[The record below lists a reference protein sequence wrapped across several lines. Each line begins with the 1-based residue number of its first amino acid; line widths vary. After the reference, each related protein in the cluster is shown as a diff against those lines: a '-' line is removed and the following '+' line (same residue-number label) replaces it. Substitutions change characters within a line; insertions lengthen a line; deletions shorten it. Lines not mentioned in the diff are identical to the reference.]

1 MNSPA
6 PVGRIAEKV
15 HGFVAPT
22 LRARVSV
29 LAAATAGFAVAV
41 LSLAA
46 YLTMRME
53 LLHQLDSSLRSRAN
67 AAADLQLDPQ
77 SQFFDQSSLFLLTAE
92 NKVFFVLADGDVYFA
107 TTDRAF
113 AKPLQAGP
121 EMSVAQGHSQYS
133 LRTLRIDGVDYRV
146 AAVASGAGQAVVLAR
161 SMTETTTT
169 LDHLGVV
176 LLSVGVAG
184 ILLAAIAG
192 MVVARAGLRPVE
204 RLTKATEDIA
214 RTGQLEPID
223 IHSDDELGRLA
234 TSFNSMLVALDISRT
249 RQRQLVA
256 DAGHELR
263 TPLTSLRTNLDLLAQ
278 SDAAGERGLS
288 PHDRQA
294 LLVDVHAQVEE
305 LSGLV
310 SDLVELARDEAP
322 TATFEDVDLA
332 AVTDRAIE
340 RVRRRGP
347 DVRIDVRLDS
357 WVVHGEA
364 LTLERA
370 VTNLLDNAVK
380 WSPPDGQVRVRLV
393 GGRLTVED
401 EGPGIS
407 DADLPHVFDR
417 FYRSTNARAMPG
429 SGLGL
434 AIVRQAAERHAGS
447 VSAGRA
453 DSGGA
458 LIVLD
463 LPGRPAGAESSGPEE
478 SSWFYRSSG
487 VATDGADTDGAGTDG
502 VDTAKAQHDAGASAT

>member
-1 MNSPA
+1 MISPT
-6 PVGRIAEKV
+6 PVGRITDKL
-15 HGFVAPT
+15 HGFAGPT
-22 LRARVSV
+22 LRARVSL

-41 LSLAA
+41 VSLAA
-46 YLTMRME
+46 YLTMRVE
-53 LLHQLDSSLRSRAN
+53 LFHQLDVSLKSRAN
-67 AAADLQLDPQ
+67 AAADLRLDPQ
-77 SQFFDQSSLFLLTAE
+77 STFFDQSSLFLLTAE
-92 NKVFFVLADGDVYFA
+92 NKVFFVSSDGEVFGS
-107 TTDRAF
+107 TQDRSF
-113 AKPLQAGP
+113 AKPLATGSELAVARGDQA
-121 EMSVAQGHSQYS
+121 SSI
-133 LRTLRIDGVDYRV
+133 RTLRVSGSDYRV
-146 AAVASGAGQAVVLAR
+146 AAVHSGPGQAVVLAR

-169 LDHLGVV
+169 LEHLGVV

-184 ILLAAIAG
+184 IALAAIAG
-192 MVVARAGLRPVE
+192 LVVARAGLRPVE

-223 IHSDDELGRLA
+223 IQSDDELGRLA
-234 TSFNSMLVALDISRT
+234 TSFNSMLVALDVSRT

-278 SDAAGERGLS
+278 SDAAGDRGLS
-288 PHDRQA
+288 PAERHA
-294 LLVDVHAQVEE
+294 LLVDVRAQVEE

-322 TATFEDVDLA
+322 SATFEDVDLV
-332 AVTDRAIE
+332 AVTERAIE

-347 DVRIDVRLDS
+347 DVRIDVVLEP
-357 WVVHGEA
+357 WTVHGEA
-364 LTLERA
+364 STLERA

-380 WSPPDGQVRVRLV
+380 WSPPNGQVRVRLA

-401 EGPGIS
+401 DGPGIS

-417 FYRSTNARAMPG
+417 FYRSTDARAMPG

-434 AIVRQAAERHAGS
+434 AIVRQAAERHGGS

-458 LIVLD
+458 LMALD
-463 LPGRPAGAESSGPEE
+463 LPGRPSAGDSAEPGDA
-478 SSWFYRSSG
+478 WFYRADDLHSSFG
-487 VATDGADTDGAGTDG
+487 SGS
-502 VDTAKAQHDAGASAT
+502 AQRDSGNTQRDAGASAS

>member
-1 MNSPA
+1 MISPA
-6 PVGRIAEKV
+6 PVGRLADKL
-15 HGFVAPT
+15 HGVAAPT

-29 LAAATAGFAVAV
+29 LAAATAAFAVAV
-41 LSLAA
+41 VSLAA
-46 YLTMRME
+46 YLTMRVE
-53 LLHQLDSSLRSRAN
+53 LFHQLDTSLKSRAS
-67 AAADLQLDPQ
+67 AAAELQLDPQ
-77 SQFFDQSSLFLLTAE
+77 STFLDQSSLFLLTSE
-92 NKVFFVLADGDVYFA
+92 NKVFFVSSDGVVYGATQDRLFA
-107 TTDRAF
+107 N
-113 AKPLQAGP
+113 PLKNGP
-121 EMSVAQGHSQYS
+121 ELAVAQGNDQSS
-133 LRTLRIDGVDYRV
+133 IRTLRVGGVDYRV
-146 AAVASGAGQAVVLAR
+146 AAVQSGPGEAIVLAR
-161 SMTETTTT
+161 SMAETMTT
-169 LDHLGVV
+169 LEHLGVV

-184 ILLAAIAG
+184 IVLAAVAG
-192 MVVARAGLRPVE
+192 LIVARTGLRPVE
-204 RLTKATEDIA
+204 RLTKATEEIA
-214 RTGQLEPID
+214 RTGQLAPID

-234 TSFNSMLVALDISRT
+234 TSFNSMLVALDVSRT

-288 PHDRQA
+288 ASERRA

-332 AVTDRAIE
+332 VVTERAIE

-347 DVRIDVRLDS
+347 DVRIDVGLEP

-364 LTLERA
+364 STLERA

-380 WSPPDGQVRVRLV
+380 WSPPSGQVQVRLHN
-393 GGRLTVED
+393 GRLTVED
-401 EGPGIS
+401 EGPGIA

-417 FYRSTNARAMPG
+417 FYRSTDARAMPG

-458 LIVLD
+458 LMVLD
-463 LPGRPAGAESSGPEE
+463 LPGRPVAAESVGPGESG
-478 SSWFYRSSG
+478 WFYRADSLDSG
-487 VATDGADTDGAGTDG
+487 KT
-502 VDTAKAQHDAGASAT
+502 QHDAGASAT